1 MKPGNPLQEGS
12 PAGRCY
18 DLQRKLRDKMTT
30 AAIQS
35 FFLIEEAFLVES
47 MCRSVGFPMCKRS
60 NNNEICILAASF

>member
-18 DLQRKLRDKMTT
+18 DLQQKLRDKMTT

-35 FFLIEEAFLVES
+35 FFSSKKLF
-47 MCRSVGFPMCKRS
+47 
-60 NNNEICILAASF
+60 